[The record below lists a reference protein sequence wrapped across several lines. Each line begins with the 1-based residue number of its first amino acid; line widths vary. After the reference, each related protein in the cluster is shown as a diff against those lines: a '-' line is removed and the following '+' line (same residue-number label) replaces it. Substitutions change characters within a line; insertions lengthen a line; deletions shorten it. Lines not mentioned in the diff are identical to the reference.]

1 VEIVVHPVRTTADR
15 EAFVRFPEVIYEALP
30 LWVPPLLSEER
41 KRFDRAHHP
50 FFEQGEAEWFLA
62 LQDGVVCGRICVAID
77 ARFERS
83 WNLRAAWFGAFECRN
98 QSEVALALFDRAAA
112 WARERGATEMRGP
125 AYFSMNE
132 LCGLLVEGFDSPPP
146 LLMPYNP
153 DYYAGLIERAGF
165 LKAKDLV
172 SYRTSQA
179 PGERFARVA
188 DRARARG
195 GFSTR
200 GFNPRKYNEDIKL
213 IQALYN
219 QSWRDNWGAV
229 PMTDREMAV
238 LAAEI
243 RPFADF
249 ELMRFAFAG
258 DRPVALCLS
267 IPDINPILKKLNG
280 HMGLSGLVRFLWE
293 RRRVKGVRTILFG
306 VIPEF
311 RGRGLDVVLT
321 TESVQIGL
329 SRGYTSV
336 EMGWTLE
343 DNDLINGYLAEL
355 GALSRRFRIYRRSL

>member
-98 QSEVALALFDRAAA
+98 QSEVALALFDRAAV

-132 LCGLLVEGFDSPPP
+132 RGLLVGFDSMPPA
-146 LLMPYNP
+146 LMPYNRLLR
-153 DYYAGLIERAGF
+153 GLIERAG

-179 PGERFARVA
+179 PGERSSSGGP
-188 DRARARG
+188 RA
-195 GFSTR
+195 S
-200 GFNPRKYNEDIKL
+200 PRR
-213 IQALYN
+213 IQHAWL
-219 QSWRDNWGAV
+219 QS
-229 PMTDREMAV
+229 
-238 LAAEI
+238 
-243 RPFADF
+243 
-249 ELMRFAFAG
+249 
-258 DRPVALCLS
+258 
-267 IPDINPILKKLNG
+267 
-280 HMGLSGLVRFLWE
+280 
-293 RRRVKGVRTILFG
+293 
-306 VIPEF
+306 
-311 RGRGLDVVLT
+311 
-321 TESVQIGL
+321 SVQ
-329 SRGYTSV
+329 RGH
-336 EMGWTLE
+336 
-343 DNDLINGYLAEL
+343 
-355 GALSRRFRIYRRSL
+355 R